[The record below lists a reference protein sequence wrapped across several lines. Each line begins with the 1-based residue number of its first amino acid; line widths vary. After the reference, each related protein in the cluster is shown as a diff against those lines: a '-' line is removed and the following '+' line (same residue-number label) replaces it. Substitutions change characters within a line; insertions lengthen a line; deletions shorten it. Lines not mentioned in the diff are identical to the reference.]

1 VTEEMGCTVGDSP
14 HVTLLSL
21 IYAFFLL
28 SPLPSSEKGHNP
40 SAPQADVEKTNN
52 PIQPR
57 R

>member
-1 VTEEMGCTVGDSP
+1 MGCTVGDSP

-28 SPLPSSEKGHNP
+28 SLKKKKKKGHTP